1 LKGCPILV
9 LLNEIGYKPDRE
21 INPLLSIL
29 IE

>member
-1 LKGCPILV
+1 LKGCPILA
-9 LLNEIGYKPDRE
+9 LLNEIGYNLDRE